1 MRTVPG
7 TDRLLALPARHG
19 GLGVTIPTRNTNKQI
34 KACTEV
40 TAPLVELIR
49 QRNPSYPELSQ
60 LEQRQKKFA
69 LRTRNRRETTNLKK
83 AELLKPKLSGAGQRA
98 MEQASE
104 KGASSWLTA
113 IPMSKHGFNL
123 HKQAF
128 RDALCLRFGWTPTRL
143 ATHCPCG
150 QPFSV
155 NHVFSCPK
163 GAMLSIRHNAIRDI
177 TAQLLMEVCPNMC
190 VEPTLQ
196 RLTGESFPLRS
207 TNTEEG
213 ARLDVKAQNFWDK
226 SKQSTF
232 FDVRI
237 FNSHAPSNCTTS
249 TDACYRRHEQ
259 RILEVE
265 HGTFTPLVLSKSGG
279 WGPSATVAFKRLAGL
294 ISEKHDQPYSSTL
307 NFIRCKIAFS
317 LIDSAV
323 ACLRDPRSAFH
334 APARDFNLTD
344 HPLDLI
350 RAEVQLQA

>member
-1 MRTVPG
+1 
-7 TDRLLALPARHG
+7 
-19 GLGVTIPTRNTNKQI
+19 
-34 KACTEV
+34 
-40 TAPLVELIR
+40 
-49 QRNPSYPELSQ
+49 
-60 LEQRQKKFA
+60 
-69 LRTRNRRETTNLKK
+69 
-83 AELLKPKLSGAGQRA
+83 

-104 KGASSWLTA
+104 KGASAWLTA

-143 ATHCPCG
+143 ATHYLCG
-150 QPFSV
+150 QPFNV
-155 NHVFSCPK
+155 NHAFSCPK
-163 GAMLSIRHNAIRDI
+163 GAMPSIRHNAIRDI
-177 TAQLLMEVCPNMC
+177 TAQLLTEVCPNVC

-196 RLTGESFPLRS
+196 PLTGESFPLRS

-213 ARLDVKAQNFWDK
+213 TRLDVKAQNFWDK

-249 TDACYRRHEQ
+249 TDACYRRYEREKRRAYEQ

-265 HGTFTPLVLSKSGG
+265 HGTFIPLVLSTSGG

-307 NFIRCKIAFS
+307 NFIRCKITFS

-323 ACLRDPRSAFH
+323 ACLRGPRSAFH

-350 RAEVQLQA
+350 RTEVLLQA